1 MMEKN
6 TELFWFCRSC
16 AAEFDPDAADVQ
28 VVSQSQFKCLIIF
41 DGLAHSLILVSW
53 ENITLRRE
61 LERFALAVTP
71 INMAKRK
78 IQNEISREAR
88 LGPWTGSDGSTET
101 ACGEVNDTADE
112 FTDELAAVFDGES
125 TDGESE

>member
-1 MMEKN
+1 MKH
-6 TELFWFCRSC
+6 TKDLVWYCKSC
-16 AAEFDPDAADVQ
+16 AVEWDPEAEGIQ

-53 ENITLRRE
+53 ENIKLRRE